1 MGLVSWG
8 MEKDLVMILH
18 EGLQSGMDG
27 ECKREKRSRKLSTS
41 GPDGD
46 MAVSMLNT
54 IFVSVCVCV
63 CGCVHVFIVFLF
75 LCV

>member
-1 MGLVSWG
+1 M
-8 MEKDLVMILH
+8 MILH

-41 GPDGD
+41 GLDGD

-54 IFVSVCVCV
+54 IFVSVCG
-63 CGCVHVFIVFLF
+63 CGCVHVFLVFLF